1 MKGQEVA
8 FTIMIHLEDEDGG
21 PVEDE
26 DGDHHHQ
33 HRNDGLHMG
42 RGPVRAET
50 EARLQ
55 KIYI

>member
-1 MKGQEVA
+1 
-8 FTIMIHLEDEDGG
+8 MIHLEDEDGG
-21 PVEDE
+21 PAEDE

-33 HRNDGLHMG
+33 HRNDSLHVG

-55 KIYI
+55 KIYIYIWDLELD